1 MFDYQK
7 NHRYFAQTPESIKAS
22 AENELKSLGAENTS
36 QGFRG
41 IYFSGDSAALYRI
54 NYKARLITR
63 VLAPLLSFECRDRNG
78 LYEAGR
84 AIDWNTLFSEDQ
96 TFSVI
101 SNVSQNDQLKN
112 SHFAALCLKDA
123 VVDHFR
129 TRTGKRPNVNKDAP
143 DVWLNLYV
151 DKTHGVINLDAS
163 GGSLHRRGYRKK
175 SVEAPMQEMTAAALV
190 AISGWNGEK
199 PLYDP
204 MCGSGTLLLEALM
217 AYCRIPSGFLKTRFG
232 FFHLPD
238 FNENLW
244 KRVKAETNREIRD
257 LPEGLIAGSD
267 SSSEAIKAMWE
278 NSALLPNGKRIKVSK
293 KGFAEI
299 PELENRTILCNPPYG
314 IRMKME
320 GSLGDFY
327 KEFGDFLKR
336 RCKGS
341 EAYIFFGNREML
353 KHIGLKPEWKEPF
366 MIANLD
372 GRIAKYVLY

>member
-22 AENELKSLGAENTS
+22 AEDELKSLGADNIS
-36 QGFRG
+36 PGFRG
-41 IYFSGDSAALYRI
+41 IYFSADPAALYRI

-63 VLAPLLSFECRDRNG
+63 VLAPLLSFECKDRND

-84 AIDWNTLFSEDQ
+84 AIDWNTLFSVDQ
-96 TFSVI
+96 TFGVI
-101 SNVSQNDQLKN
+101 SNVSQNDSLRN

-129 TRTGKRPNVNKDAP
+129 TRTGKRPDVDKDAP

-151 DKTHGVINLDAS
+151 DKTRGVINLDAS

-175 SVEAPMQEMTAAALV
+175 SVEAPMQEITAAALV
-190 AISGWNGEK
+190 ALSGWTGEK

-204 MCGSGTLLLEALM
+204 MCGSGTLLLEAMM

-244 KRVKAETNREIRD
+244 KRIKTEANREIRN
-257 LPEGLIAGSD
+257 LPDGLIAGSD
-267 SSSEAIKAMWE
+267 SSPEAIKALWE
-278 NSALLPNGKRIKVSK
+278 NSALLPDGKKIKVSK
-293 KGFAEI
+293 KAFAEI
-299 PELENRTILCNPPYG
+299 PDLENRTIVCNPPYG
-314 IRMKME
+314 IRMKTE
-320 GSLGDFY
+320 GNLGDFY
-327 KEFGDFLKR
+327 KEFGDFLKK

-366 MIANLD
+366 MIAGLD